1 MQKIP
6 KQKLLGKELAKAATP
21 EELQRY
27 NNDDRLSWAKHN
39 DDRLLK
45 YIDNFKK
52 ENSYQPL
59 VEEPVKQFRNDDPST
74 YLSNDRQAKA
84 MKETT
89 LFTDI
94 LTNLNKKPKFKSKV
108 INNKFETDFKRGKQ
122 KALREFYPKQK
133 VSSSQPKEVLP
144 KPTAPEPIRVIEP
157 QRDLSEIIAEAAE
170 GTKQRELKQETRRY
184 GNKGLGFLNLR
195 NRGLDD

>member
-1 MQKIP
+1 MKKKYFVDP
-6 KQKLLGKELAKAATP
+6 KTGTYSNLMNEIGRPDVANALDEKKKE
-21 EELQRY
+21 
-27 NNDDRLSWAKHN
+27 
-39 DDRLLK
+39 DRLLNYVDNVKFK
-45 YIDNFKK
+45 YSK
-52 ENSYQPL
+52 QPI

-74 YLSNDRQAKA
+74 YLSNDKQAKA

-144 KPTAPEPIRVIEP
+144 KPTAPEPIRVVEP

-170 GTKQRELKQETRRY
+170 STKRRELKQETQRY

>member
-1 MQKIP
+1 MKKKYFVDPTTGTYSNLMNEIGRP
-6 KQKLLGKELAKAATP
+6 DVANALDEKKKE
-21 EELQRY
+21 
-27 NNDDRLSWAKHN
+27 
-39 DDRLLK
+39 DRLLN
-45 YIDNFKK
+45 YIDKFKK

-74 YLSNDRQAKA
+74 YLSNDRQSKA

-108 INNKFETDFKRGKQ
+108 INNKFETDFKRGK
-122 KALREFYPKQK
+122 KNALKEFYPKPK
-133 VSSSQPKEVLP
+133 VSSSQPKEVPP
-144 KPTAPEPIRVIEP
+144 KPTAPEPIRIVEP

-170 GTKQRELKQETRRY
+170 GTKQRELKLETRRY

>member
-1 MQKIP
+1 MKKKYFVDPTTGTYSNLMNEIGRP
-6 KQKLLGKELAKAATP
+6 DVANALDEKKKE
-21 EELQRY
+21 
-27 NNDDRLSWAKHN
+27 
-39 DDRLLK
+39 DRLLNYVDNVKFK
-45 YIDNFKK
+45 YSK
-52 ENSYQPL
+52 QPI

-74 YLSNDRQAKA
+74 YLSNDKQAKA

-94 LTNLNKKPKFKSKV
+94 LKQLNKKPKFKSKV

-144 KPTAPEPIRVIEP
+144 KPTAPEPIRVVEP

>member
-122 KALREFYPKQK
+122 KALREFYPK
-133 VSSSQPKEVLP
+133 PKEVLP
-144 KPTAPEPIRVIEP
+144 KPTAPEPIRVKVPE
-157 QRDLSEIIAEAAE
+157 RDVGEIITEKAAAREATEKRAYI
-170 GTKQRELKQETRRY
+170 KRY
-184 GNKGLGFLNLR
+184 GNQGLGGLGFR
-195 NRGLDD
+195 REFGE

>member
-1 MQKIP
+1 MKKKYFVDPTTGTYSNLMNEIGRP
-6 KQKLLGKELAKAATP
+6 DVANALDEKKKE
-21 EELQRY
+21 
-27 NNDDRLSWAKHN
+27 
-39 DDRLLK
+39 DRLLNYVDNVKFK
-45 YIDNFKK
+45 YSK
-52 ENSYQPL
+52 QPI

-74 YLSNDRQAKA
+74 YLSNDKQAKA

-94 LTNLNKKPKFKSKV
+94 LKQLNKKPKFKSKV

-144 KPTAPEPIRVIEP
+144 KPTAPEPIRVVEP

-170 GTKQRELKQETRRY
+170 GTKRRELKQETQRY

>member
-1 MQKIP
+1 MKKKYFVDP
-6 KQKLLGKELAKAATP
+6 KTGTYSNLMNEIGRPDVANALDEKKKE
-21 EELQRY
+21 
-27 NNDDRLSWAKHN
+27 
-39 DDRLLK
+39 DRLLN
-45 YIDNFKK
+45 YIDNVKFKYSK
-52 ENSYQPL
+52 QPI

-122 KALREFYPKQK
+122 KALREFYPKKKAQG
-133 VSSSQPKEVLP
+133 VSATAQVLP
-144 KPTAPEPIRVIEP
+144 KPTAPEPIRVVEP

-170 GTKQRELKQETRRY
+170 GTKRRELIQETQRY

>member
-1 MQKIP
+1 MKKKYFVDPTTGTYSNLMNEIGRP
-6 KQKLLGKELAKAATP
+6 DVAKALD
-21 EELQRY
+21 EKKKE
-27 NNDDRLSWAKHN
+27 
-39 DDRLLK
+39 DRLLN
-45 YIDNFKK
+45 YIDKFKK

-122 KALREFYPKQK
+122 KALREFYPKKKAQG
-133 VSSSQPKEVLP
+133 VSATAQVPP
-144 KPTAPEPIRVIEP
+144 KPTAPEPIRVVEP

>member
-1 MQKIP
+1 MKKKYFVDPTTGTYSNLMNEIGRP
-6 KQKLLGKELAKAATP
+6 DVAKALD
-21 EELQRY
+21 EKKKE
-27 NNDDRLSWAKHN
+27 
-39 DDRLLK
+39 DRLLN
-45 YIDNFKK
+45 YIDKFKK

-59 VEEPVKQFRNDDPST
+59 VPEPVKQFRNDDPST

-122 KALREFYPKQK
+122 KALREFYPK
-133 VSSSQPKEVLP
+133 PKEVLP
-144 KPTAPEPIRVIEP
+144 KPTAPEPIRVKVPE
-157 QRDLSEIIAEAAE
+157 RDVGEIITEKAAAREATEKRAYI
-170 GTKQRELKQETRRY
+170 KRY
-184 GNKGLGFLNLR
+184 GNQGLGGLGFR
-195 NRGLDD
+195 REFGE

>member
-1 MQKIP
+1 MKKKYFVDPTTGTYSNLMNEIGRP
-6 KQKLLGKELAKAATP
+6 DVAKALD
-21 EELQRY
+21 EKKKE
-27 NNDDRLSWAKHN
+27 
-39 DDRLLK
+39 DRLLN
-45 YIDNFKK
+45 YIDKFKK

-59 VEEPVKQFRNDDPST
+59 VPEPVKQFRNDDPST

-108 INNKFETDFKRGKQ
+108 INNKFETDFKRGK
-122 KALREFYPKQK
+122 KNALKEFYPKPK
-133 VSSSQPKEVLP
+133 VSSSQPKETLP
-144 KPTAPEPIRVIEP
+144 KPTAPEPIRVVEP

-170 GTKQRELKQETRRY
+170 GTKRRELKQETQRY